1 MAPDEGRKDRFSK
14 DSHHWY
20 EKPPTSVSNSVAI
33 SKKHTLLQTARAN
46 IGTINGKCEEVR
58 VLFDSCSQRSFI
70 NSDIS
75 LKLKLPIIKKE
86 RMIVKAFE
94 TENEKPRL
102 IDIVHARVCGVEKI
116 IMVEV
121 ELCVIKN
128 ICSHI
133 AYQTIELAQATYEHM
148 IKLDLA
154 DRTDGHSEL
163 KIDVLIGADFYW
175 KFITGE
181 TIRCKGGPVALNT
194 VLGWVLSGP
203 LDSKDSHVTTNH
215 VSNHVLKIDSS
226 TIEPVADRDN
236 EMICQISKFW
246 EIEEVRISEPCEKI
260 SQEFRNS
267 IVFDDTLRCY
277 LVELPWRCDP
287 EILPDNYSLAKC

>member
-1 MAPDEGRKDRFSK
+1 M
-14 DSHHWY
+14 
-20 EKPPTSVSNSVAI
+20 
-33 SKKHTLLQTARAN
+33 
-46 IGTINGKCEEVR
+46 R

-70 NSDIS
+70 NSDVS
-75 LKLKLPIIKKE
+75 LKLKLPIVKKE
-86 RMIVKAFE
+86 RMMVKAFE
-94 TENEKPRL
+94 TENEKPSL
-102 IDIVHARVCGVEKI
+102 IDIVHARVRGVEKNI
-116 IMVEV
+116 TVEV
-121 ELCVIKN
+121 VLCVIKN
-128 ICSHI
+128 ICSPI
-133 AYQTIELAQATYEHM
+133 AYQTMELAQATYEHM
-148 IKLDLA
+148 IELDLA

-226 TIEPVADRDN
+226 TIEPVLDRDK
-236 EMICQISKFW
+236 EMIRQINKFW
-246 EIEEVRISEPCEKI
+246 EIEEVGISEPCDKI
-260 SQEFRNS
+260 SQEIRYS
-267 IVFDDTLRCY
+267 IVFDDTLRRY

-287 EILPDNYSLAKC
+287 EILLDNYSLAKCRLGSLYSRLSKHPEQLKEYDNIIRTQESEGIIERVDPHDITEV